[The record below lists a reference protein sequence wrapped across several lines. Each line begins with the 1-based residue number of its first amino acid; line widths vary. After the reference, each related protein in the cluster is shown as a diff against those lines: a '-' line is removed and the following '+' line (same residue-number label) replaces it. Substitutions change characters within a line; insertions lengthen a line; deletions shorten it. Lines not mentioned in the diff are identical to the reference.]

1 MFLFNESSFDNLA
14 GHFEYSSV
22 VGKNT
27 FLLNSTFDSNVKA
40 AASVCLAVD
49 NVSANQNN
57 NDDDYFE
64 LNSINPINTSDL
76 TILTEKNFDL
86 LNSDDESIESSCSES
101 FCLEPQLTKTALT
114 TSSRKNLFF
123 RSMLSNNN
131 NKSHP
136 LTTSLRSKTALR
148 SKLNRYLKSRSL
160 VMDPSVSLNSE
171 SFDQYLAFMNELNSK
186 NKKFRSKY
194 ERFSYANKFYK
205 RQQRKRTSTIKHSL
219 SSASIGHLNLGETN
233 PTTYKPSVKVEKLL
247 NDTRG
252 MRKYLIDY
260 DFLMSNKANFTNE
273 TTKQIN
279 DSLLFEKFRSSFL
292 NENSVLDSSEF
303 MFQQTSSN
311 RCSSGYLSD
320 C

>member
-1 MFLFNESSFDNLA
+1 
-14 GHFEYSSV
+14 V
-22 VGKNT
+22 IGKNT
-27 FLLNSTFDSNVKA
+27 FLFNSTFDSNTKTA
-40 AASVCLAVD
+40 AVAATVV
-49 NVSANQNN
+49 N
-57 NDDDYFE
+57 NDLGNQIDDYFE

-76 TILTEKNFDL
+76 TILTEKNFEL
-86 LNSDDESIESSCSES
+86 LNSDDESTPSSSSES
-101 FCLEPQLTKTALT
+101 FCLEPQLTKKKMTS
-114 TSSRKNLFF
+114 SSRKNLLF
-123 RSMLSNNN
+123 RSMLSNRNCINNN

-136 LTTSLRSKTALR
+136 LTTSFRNKTVLR

-160 VMDPSVSLNSE
+160 VMDHNASLNCE

-194 ERFSYANKFYK
+194 ERFSNANKFYK

-219 SSASIGHLNLGETN
+219 SSTSIGHLSLCETN
-233 PTTYKPSVKVEKLL
+233 PSTYKPSVKVEKLL

-260 DFLMSNKANFTNE
+260 EFLMSNKTNFTNE

-292 NENSVLDSSEF
+292 NENSMLDSSELI
-303 MFQQTSSN
+303 FQQTSSN